1 MPSLHPTLEERYRAA
16 ARLLGSGH
24 PLTKALRQERGAALQ
39 ACVLGAILVGSAI
52 AALAGASWLVAS
64 AAAATLGVWLL
75 ATAAIEQRARTAAL
89 EIIVAG
95 GEKLPL
101 DAVQRQRERL
111 LATRTRTRLSK
122 VFARYAAEPS
132 HVPAFG
138 PRNELIAAE
147 PLRDELL
154 AVAALLRTR
163 DVAAPGV
170 ARAAL
175 FLGQGHLVTHG
186 SEVDLLRVELHRVIV
201 SLAGDRAAEQ
211 ELGEQESV
219 AASRDV

>member
-1 MPSLHPTLEERYRAA
+1 MPSLHPTLDERHRAA
-16 ARLLGSGH
+16 ARLLGPDH
-24 PLTKALRQERGAALQ
+24 ALTEALRHESGVALQ
-39 ACVLGAILVGSAI
+39 ACVLGAMVVGSAI
-52 AALAGASWLVAS
+52 AALAGASWLVA
-64 AAAATLGVWLL
+64 ATATALLGMWLL

-111 LATRTRTRLSK
+111 LASRTRTRLSK

-132 HVPAFG
+132 RVPAFG
-138 PRNELIAAE
+138 PRNQLIAAE

-163 DVAAPGV
+163 DVTAPGV

-186 SEVDLLRVELHRVIV
+186 SEVDLLRAELQRVIV
-201 SLAGDRAAEQ
+201 LLAGDRTAET
-211 ELGEQESV
+211 E
-219 AASRDV
+219 